1 MEELLLFIE
10 EKQTWI
16 YLLLALAGVVY
27 LRSIFYSYR
36 EIRRAIFNLERERAT
51 SKMVRSGAMLALIVA
66 GLVAT
71 FVIATF
77 ASPALLAS
85 TLQTP
90 LPTVSLLTTPMSDVN
105 ATQGNPT
112 TATSLDQ
119 MPVDS
124 SGCLNPD
131 ATITSPVDG
140 ETVSGVVQIFGTA
153 NIQYFA
159 FYKIEYR
166 SEALDSVWQA
176 VSAGT
181 EPVCEVGCGEA
192 DLLGTWDTSLVTP
205 GWYEFRLVVTDTEGN
220 APLPCAIR
228 LRVFPSP

>member
-10 EKQTWI
+10 ERQTWI
-16 YLLLALAGVVY
+16 YLLLVLAGVLY

-51 SKMVRSGAMLALIVA
+51 SKMVRSGAMLALVAA

-77 ASPALLAS
+77 ASPALLSS
-85 TLQTP
+85 TIQTA
-90 LPTVSLLTTPMSDVN
+90 LPTVSFLTTPLSDVN
-105 ATQGNPT
+105 DTQDYSATVS
-112 TATSLDQ
+112 SLDQ
-119 MPVDS
+119 MPMDS

-140 ETVSGVVQIFGTA
+140 ESVSGVVQIFGVA

-166 SEALDSVWQA
+166 SEVPDSVWQA

-181 EPVCEVGCGEA
+181 EPVCEVGCAET
-192 DLLGTWDTSLVTP
+192 DVLGTWDSSLVIP

-228 LRVFPSP
+228 LRVLPSP